1 MNTSK
6 HPLQSSDNGSSMRI
20 KKPVNQYD
28 VIHLG
33 PYFCD
38 LIIAGLAD
46 LPQLGTEIYGTELHM
61 VPGGAFNTTYA
72 LQRLELKTG
81 WISDFGSDHF
91 SQFVL
96 EKIKDL
102 GIDTTFFKIHD
113 HHLCSLSVAFS
124 FQYDRGFISYMD
136 PCEPWN
142 LIEILETYRPRI
154 FLVGGLEYGPAF
166 LDFAAAARQLG
177 ITLVMDCQYRDV
189 TLQTPGVIET
199 LSRIDLFM
207 PNCCEAFRLTGVHD
221 TSESVRI
228 LAQYTPQVV
237 IKIGREGSVAYS
249 EGNVTRVPAIQVPK
263 VMDTTGAGDSFNA
276 GFLYGSLHGAPI
288 ETCLKYANLMGG
300 ACVTGFGVSQIPN
313 RNQLDIL
320 LNQYDQM
327 VAGVG
332 DFPRQPS
339 LGLDFSISPVIN
351 PSGGRA

>member
-1 MNTSK
+1 MV
-6 HPLQSSDNGSSMRI
+6 I
-20 KKPVNQYD
+20 KKPINQYD

-38 LIIAGLAD
+38 LIIAGLGE

-72 LQRLELKTG
+72 LHRLELKTG

-96 EKIKDL
+96 EKIKEL

-113 HHLCSLSVAFS
+113 HHLCALSVAFS
-124 FQYDRGFISYMD
+124 NQYDRGFISYMD

-166 LDFAAAARQLG
+166 LDFAAAARKLG

-189 TLQTPGVIET
+189 TLQTPGVIEA
-199 LSRIDLFM
+199 LRSVDLFM
-207 PNCCEAFRLTGVHD
+207 PNCCEAFRLTGIHD
-221 TSESVRI
+221 TAESVRI

-249 EGNVTRVPAIQVPK
+249 QGVVTRAPAIQVLR

-276 GFLYGSLHGAPI
+276 GFLYGFLHGAPI

-313 RNQLDIL
+313 RDQLEGLIV
-320 LNQYDQM
+320 QYDQM
-327 VAGVG
+327 VAGAG
-332 DFPRQPS
+332 ELPRQPS
-339 LGLDFSISPVIN
+339 LGLDFSISPVSN
-351 PSGGRA
+351 SFGERTYPRKP

>member
-1 MNTSK
+1 MTYN
-6 HPLQSSDNGSSMRI
+6 PL
-20 KKPVNQYD
+20 NQYD

-72 LQRLELKTG
+72 LHRLELKTG

-96 EKIKDL
+96 EKIKEL

-113 HHLCSLSVAFS
+113 HHLCALSVAFS

-142 LIEILETYRPRI
+142 LIEILETYRPSV

-177 ITLVMDCQYRDV
+177 VTLVMDCQYRDV
-189 TLQTPGVIET
+189 TLSTPGVTEA
-199 LSRIDLFM
+199 LSSVDIFM
-207 PNCCEAFRLTGVHD
+207 PNCCEAFRLTGIHD
-221 TSESVRI
+221 TSESSRI

-249 EGNVTRVPAIQVPK
+249 QGIVTRVPAIHVPK

-276 GFLYGSLHGAPI
+276 GFLYGYLQGKPI
-288 ETCLKYANLMGG
+288 ETCLKYAGIMGG

-313 RNQLDIL
+313 KAQLEALVD
-320 LNQYDQM
+320 QYDLL
-327 VAGVG
+327 VAGAG
-332 DFPRQPS
+332 ELPTQPS
-339 LGLDFSISPVIN
+339 LGLDFSISPVIH
-351 PSGGRA
+351 PSSASDQR

>member
-1 MNTSK
+1 MNFSMHTLDMSENGTNMTSK
-6 HPLQSSDNGSSMRI
+6 KL
-20 KKPVNQYD
+20 VNQYD

-46 LPQLGTEIYGTELHM
+46 IPQLGTEIYGTELHM

-142 LIEILETYRPRI
+142 LIEILETYRPLV

-189 TLQTPGVIET
+189 TLQTPGVIEA

-249 EGNVTRVPAIQVPK
+249 EGNVTRVPAIHVPK

-276 GFLYGSLHGAPI
+276 GFLYGFLHGEPV
-288 ETCLKYANLMGG
+288 ETCLKYANIMGG

-313 RNQLDIL
+313 RTQLKTLIG
-320 LNQYDQM
+320 QYDQM
-327 VAGVG
+327 VAGAG
-332 DFPRQPS
+332 ELPMQPS

-351 PSGGRA
+351 PSGSKA

>member
-1 MNTSK
+1 MSENGTNMTSK
-6 HPLQSSDNGSSMRI
+6 EL
-20 KKPVNQYD
+20 VNQYD

-38 LIIAGLAD
+38 LIIASLAD

-142 LIEILETYRPRI
+142 LIEILETYRPSI

-189 TLQTPGVIET
+189 TLQTPGVIEA
-199 LSRIDLFM
+199 LRSVDLFM
-207 PNCCEAFRLTGVHD
+207 PNCCEAFRLTGIHD
-221 TSESVRI
+221 TAESVRI

-249 EGNVTRVPAIQVPK
+249 EGNGTRVPAIQVSR

-276 GFLYGSLHGAPI
+276 GFLYGFLHGVPI

-313 RNQLDIL
+313 REQLEELIVH
-320 LNQYDQM
+320 YDQM
-327 VAGVG
+327 VTGAGEL
-332 DFPRQPS
+332 PKQPS

-351 PSGGRA
+351 PSGNRT